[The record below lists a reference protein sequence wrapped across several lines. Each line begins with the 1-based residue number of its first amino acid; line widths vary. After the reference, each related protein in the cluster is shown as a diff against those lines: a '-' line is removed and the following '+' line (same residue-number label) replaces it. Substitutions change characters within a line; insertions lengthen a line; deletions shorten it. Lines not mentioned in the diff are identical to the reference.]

1 MRDDS
6 ALSPT
11 SGVAA
16 GQPDLGRPLTLDT
29 GFAYGVGY
37 EMPDLD
43 GGDLVDEEGVDHH
56 PAVDA
61 LEDLGLLLE
70 AGATVLEAGYDR
82 EESMALYRVRLT
94 VRQAFA
100 VDSLFGTEDEH
111 LAEVI
116 VVAAGLDGDE
126 DAARF
131 DAEVA
136 RVASDVARLRDVWR
150 AGGGRTLRE
159 LADDDA
165 GTSGTAGE

>member
-1 MRDDS
+1 VRDDPAS
-6 ALSPT
+6 RP
-11 SGVAA
+11 AA
-16 GQPDLGRPLTLDT
+16 GASAGHPDLDTPLTLDT

-43 GGDLVDEEGVDHH
+43 GDPLVDEEGVDHH

-70 AGATVLEAGYDR
+70 AGASVLEAGYDR

-100 VDSLFGTEDEH
+100 IDTLFGTEDEH

-116 VVAAGLDGDE
+116 VVASGVDGED
-126 DAARF
+126 DAAAF
-131 DAEVA
+131 EAAVS
-136 RVASDVARLRDVWR
+136 RVAADVARLRDEWR

-159 LADDDA
+159 LDDDDA